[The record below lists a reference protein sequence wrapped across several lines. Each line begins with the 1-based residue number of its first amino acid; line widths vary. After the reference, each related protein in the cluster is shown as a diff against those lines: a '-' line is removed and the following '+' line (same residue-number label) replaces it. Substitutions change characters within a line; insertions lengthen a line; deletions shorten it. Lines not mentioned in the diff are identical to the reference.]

1 MKRPDGPKTPKFI
14 QRLEW
19 ILDPVGYM
27 ERSHERYPDLF
38 VAKVIGFGG
47 TIVYVSHPQ
56 ALQQLLTNDR
66 KQFSAPSET
75 NRILAPLIG
84 DNSVIMLE
92 GDRHRKRRQLVMPPF
107 HGERMRTY
115 GELIVNVT
123 RKVMSQLPTEQ
134 TFLARSAMQSISLQ
148 VILEVVFGLYE
159 GERCQQLKQL
169 MSEIAEIFRSPLSSG
184 FLFFPALQKDWGA
197 WSPWGKFVR
206 QRQQID
212 DLLYAEI
219 AERRANPDPNRTDIL
234 SMLMSARDEEGQPMS
249 DRELRD
255 ELMALMF
262 AGHETT
268 ATAMAWA
275 LYWTHY
281 LPDVRDK
288 LLSELKGL
296 GESPGLMDI
305 VRLPYL
311 TAVTQETL
319 RIHPVAML
327 TFPRV
332 AQEPVE
338 MMGYYLE
345 PGTVVMGCMYLTH
358 QREDIYP
365 NHREFRPERF
375 LERQFSPYEF
385 IPFGGGVRRCIGEA
399 LAQFEMKL
407 VLATILSEYRLTL
420 VDKKR
425 ERPQRR
431 GVTLAPAS
439 GVKMQILG
447 TRDRLFQL
455 SLTSYQ
461 LPEYFTVN

>member
-19 ILDPVGYM
+19 IFDPVGYM
-27 ERSHERYPDLF
+27 ERSHDRYPDLF
-38 VAKVIGFGG
+38 VAKIIGFGG

-75 NRILAPLIG
+75 NRILEPLVG
-84 DNSVIMLE
+84 DNSVMMLE
-92 GDRHRKRRQLVMPPF
+92 GDPHRKRRQLVMPPF
-107 HGERMRTY
+107 HGDRMRAY
-115 GELIVNVT
+115 GELICNLT
-123 RKVMSQLPTEQ
+123 RKVMGHLPTDRP
-134 TFLARSAMQSISLQ
+134 FLARSAMQSISLQ

-169 MSEIAEIFRSPLSSG
+169 MSEIAEVFRSPLSSA
-184 FLFFPALQKDWGA
+184 FLFLDALQKDWGA
-197 WSPWGKFVR
+197 WSPWGRFVR

-219 AERRANPDPNRTDIL
+219 AERRANPDRDRADIL

-281 LPDVRDK
+281 LPEVRDK
-288 LLSELKGL
+288 ILSEFNGL
-296 GESPGLMDI
+296 GKSPALMDI
-305 VRLPYL
+305 ARLPYL
-311 TAVTQETL
+311 TAVCQETL

-365 NHREFRPERF
+365 NHREFKPERF

-407 VLATILSEYRLTL
+407 VLATILSEYQLTL
-420 VDKKR
+420 VENKR

-431 GVTLAPAS
+431 GVTLAPES

-447 TRDRLFQL
+447 ARDRLL
-455 SLTSYQ
+455 SVTSDQ
-461 LPEYFTVN
+461 LPVT

>member
-1 MKRPDGPKTPKFI
+1 MKRPEGPKTPKFI

-27 ERSHERYPDLF
+27 ERSHKRYPDLF
-38 VAKVIGFGG
+38 VAKVIGFGS
-47 TIVYVSHPQ
+47 TIVYVTHPQ

-75 NRILAPLIG
+75 NRILEPLLG
-84 DNSVIMLE
+84 DSSIVMLE
-92 GDRHRKRRQLVMPPF
+92 GDRHRKRRQLIMPPF
-107 HGERMRTY
+107 HGDRMRTY
-115 GELIVNVT
+115 GELIVNLT
-123 RKVMSQLPTEQ
+123 RKAMSQLPTGKP
-134 TFLARSAMQSISLQ
+134 FSARSATQSISLQ
-148 VILEVVFGLYE
+148 VILQVVFGLYE
-159 GERCQQLKQL
+159 GERFQQLKQL
-169 MSEIAEIFRSPLSSG
+169 MREIGEVFHSPLSSG
-184 FLFFPALQKDWGA
+184 FLFLPALQKDLGA

-212 DLLYAEI
+212 NLLYAEI
-219 AERRANPDPNRTDIL
+219 ADRRANPDPNRTDIL
-234 SMLMSARDEEGQPMS
+234 SMLMAARDEEGQPMS
-249 DRELRD
+249 DKELRD

-275 LYWTHY
+275 LYWTHS
-281 LPDVRDK
+281 LPEIREK
-288 LLSELKGL
+288 ILNELNGL
-296 GESPGLMDI
+296 GESPALMDI

-311 TAVTQETL
+311 TAVCQETL

-332 AQEPVE
+332 VEEPVE

-365 NHREFRPERF
+365 NRTQFRPERF

-385 IPFGGGVRRCIGEA
+385 IPFGGGVRRCIGDA

-407 VLATILSEYRLTL
+407 VLATILSEYQLAL
-420 VDKKR
+420 VDKKP
-425 ERPQRR
+425 ERPRRR

-447 TRDRLFQL
+447 KREYQDSDRILVTQA
-455 SLTSYQ
+455 
-461 LPEYFTVN
+461 

>member
-47 TIVYVSHPQ
+47 TIVYVTHPQ

-75 NRILAPLIG
+75 NRILEPLLG
-84 DNSVIMLE
+84 DSSIVMLE

-107 HGERMRTY
+107 HGDRMRTY
-115 GELIVNVT
+115 GELIVNLT
-123 RKVMSQLPTEQ
+123 RKAMSQLPTSKP
-134 TFLARSAMQSISLQ
+134 FSARSATQSISLQ

-159 GERCQQLKQL
+159 GERCQQLRQL
-169 MSEIAEIFRSPLSSG
+169 MSEIGESFRSPLSSG
-184 FLFFPALQKDWGA
+184 FLFLPALQKDVGA

-206 QRQQID
+206 KRQQID

-219 AERRANPDPNRTDIL
+219 ADRRANPDPNRTDIL
-234 SMLMSARDEEGQPMS
+234 SMLMAARDEEGQPMS

-275 LYWTHY
+275 LYWTHS
-281 LPDVRDK
+281 LPEVREK
-288 LLSELKGL
+288 LLSELNGL
-296 GESPGLMDI
+296 GESPALMDI

-311 TAVTQETL
+311 TAVCQETL

-332 AQEPVE
+332 VEEPVE

-365 NHREFRPERF
+365 DRTQFRPERF

-399 LAQFEMKL
+399 LALFEMKL
-407 VLATILSEYRLTL
+407 VLATIISEYQLTL
-420 VDKKR
+420 VDKKP

-447 TRDRLFQL
+447 TRDRQDSERLLVTQA
-455 SLTSYQ
+455 
-461 LPEYFTVN
+461 

>member
-56 ALQQLLTNDR
+56 AIQQLLTNDR

-75 NRILAPLIG
+75 NRILEPLIG

-107 HGERMRTY
+107 HGDRMRTY
-115 GELIVNVT
+115 GELICNVT
-123 RKVMSQLPTEQ
+123 RKVMSQLPTGKP
-134 TFLARSAMQSISLQ
+134 FLARSAMQSISLQ

-159 GERCQQLKQL
+159 GERCQQLRQL
-169 MSEIAEIFRSPLSSG
+169 MSEMGEVFRSPISSG
-184 FLFFPALQKDWGA
+184 FLFLPALQKDWGA

-219 AERRANPDPNRTDIL
+219 AERRANPDRDRTDIL

-281 LPDVRDK
+281 LPEVRDK
-288 LLSELKGL
+288 ILSELNSL
-296 GESPGLMDI
+296 GDSPALMDI
-305 VRLPYL
+305 ARLPYL
-311 TAVTQETL
+311 TAVCQETL

-338 MMGYYLE
+338 MMGYLLE

-365 NHREFRPERF
+365 NHREFKPERF

-407 VLATILSEYRLTL
+407 VLATILSEYQLTL
-420 VDKKR
+420 VEKKR

-431 GVTLAPAS
+431 GVTLAPES

-447 TRDRLFQL
+447 TSDRTEIDRLLMTQA
-455 SLTSYQ
+455 
-461 LPEYFTVN
+461 